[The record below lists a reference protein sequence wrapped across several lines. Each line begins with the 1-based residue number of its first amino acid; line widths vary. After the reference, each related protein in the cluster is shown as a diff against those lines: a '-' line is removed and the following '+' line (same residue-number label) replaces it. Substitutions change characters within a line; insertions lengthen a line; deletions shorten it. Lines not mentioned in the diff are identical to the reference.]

1 MKAVVFGC
9 GRMGARHVQ
18 ALKGMGIDVAGLTD
32 LRIESAQAA
41 ASQNNLPTD
50 VVYADAAT
58 MLAATRPDL
67 AVVATTAPSHPEYVA
82 MAAEHGARKILC
94 EKPLATSVRA
104 CDDIIALATSRGID
118 IAVNHQM
125 RYMPQYTEP
134 KALMQSEAFGGLQS
148 IAVSTGNFGLSMNGT
163 HYVEMMR
170 FMFDEAPASV
180 SAWFD
185 SGDVP
190 NPRGPEFT
198 DKAGVVVLRTAS
210 GKTCTMHSREGQG
223 HGMIVTY
230 AGRYGQ
236 IVVDELAGSM
246 YITRRD
252 KAEDR
257 ALPTTRYGQPS
268 FIETRRI
275 QAVDIIASTQSV
287 IRALTC
293 GQDYPSAA
301 DAGLAVRALAA
312 AYASDE
318 AGHTPQSVT
327 DSKLDE
333 RVFPWA

>member
-9 GRMGARHVQ
+9 GRMGARHIQ
-18 ALKGMGIDVAGLTD
+18 ALQGLGITVAGITD
-32 LRIESAQAA
+32 IRPETAQAA
-41 ASQNNLPTD
+41 ARQAGLAPDTVFD
-50 VVYADAAT
+50 DAAT
-58 MLAATRPDL
+58 MVAATRPDI
-67 AVVATTAPSHPEYVA
+67 AVISTTAPSHPTL
-82 MAAEHGARKILC
+82 AALCIEHGVKKILC
-94 EKPLATSVRA
+94 EKPLATSIKA
-104 CDDIIALATSRGID
+104 CDGLIALAAAHKAD

-134 KALMQSEAFGGLQS
+134 KAMMQSDAFGGLQS

-163 HYVEMMR
+163 HYAEMMR

-185 SGDVP
+185 HGDVP

-198 DKAGVVVLRTAS
+198 DKAGVVVLRTAT

-223 HGMIVTY
+223 HGLIVTY

-236 IVVDELAGSM
+236 IVVDELAGHM
-246 YITRRD
+246 YITRRE

-268 FIETRRI
+268 AIETRPV
-275 QAVDIIASTQSV
+275 QGVDIITSTQDV
-287 IRALTC
+287 LKALIA
-293 GQDYPSAA
+293 GAGYPSAA
-301 DAGLAVRALAA
+301 DAALAVRALAA
-312 AYASDE
+312 AYASD
-318 AGHTPQSVT
+318 ANGHIPQAVADNT
-327 DSKLDE
+327 FNE